1 MAKENRITDIIAE
14 RLSKHLSTEVFKAQA
29 LIGTRLVIQGYVQA
43 SNLSDQRLID
53 LGSIDLSDIVSPL
66 PSNEQKDSTGDIVH
80 QRIESQRTFE
90 NELPT
95 PCHLLP
101 TPPKSPIG
109 GPHLQDM
116 TDSSSKRRKVVGG
129 LRPVSV
135 SSKCKAGTTNAL
147 EELLDGNPH
156 LGLEMPRQLQSDT
169 HKLPQRRKI
178 IAGRPSKAPRSAITV
193 IGSIWKTVY
202 GPITIDPT
210 ATFEGRD
217 TSLMLTEHVSD
228 YKMDQNTFARINAL
242 CLKATTLSKSAR
254 ALEVIVQAHWID
266 CYDARIEILA
276 EENPRLSP
284 TEARMAGLVEACT
297 ALGWTQKELRNR
309 MMIWRG
315 YKEIKDAGG
324 WVCLVFTGSGIY
336 STCKYRV
343 GFADG
348 LLQRLKKIRASLEV
362 AADTLHPNW
371 RQLLIPVGATETQ
384 RRYTGHPHHWVVDG
398 EKDAIPLP
406 TTYHQW
412 DPDFS
417 FQHLVQCILDDC
429 WHSQDPRLVC
439 TGNTFTCS
447 ECGQM
452 QSDDPQLNKCVCF
465 AVLSSCNNI
474 VRIPVQ
480 VARCPHGKNNGLFAR
495 CAFERGTAVGEFVGL
510 VTRGIE
516 GVDVMMGGHG
526 DTQYQI
532 YQGRLGNYTRFIN
545 HSCAPNAQFTK
556 FVFCGIERILVV
568 SKGIEAGMEITVDY
582 SSSYWNKLDKICL
595 CGESCCRYQRKK
607 G

>member
-1 MAKENRITDIIAE
+1 MAKENRTADIIAE
-14 RLSKHLSTEVFKAQA
+14 RLSKHLSTEIINVQA
-29 LIGTRLVIQGYVQA
+29 LTGTRLVIQAYVQA
-43 SNLSDQRLID
+43 STSTLSDQRVID

-66 PSNEQKDSTGDIVH
+66 PSDEQEDSADDIIH
-80 QRIESQRTFE
+80 QPIESQKPFE
-90 NELPT
+90 DEQPT
-95 PCHLLP
+95 QCHLLP
-101 TPPKSPIG
+101 TPPKSPNG
-109 GPHLQDM
+109 GCHLQDT

-129 LRPVSV
+129 LRPVYV
-135 SSKCKAGTTNAL
+135 SSKCKAGTTIAPK
-147 EELLDGNPH
+147 ELLYGDPH

-169 HKLPQRRKI
+169 HKLPQRKRN
-178 IAGRPSKAPRSAITV
+178 IAGRPSKAPRSATTF

-210 ATFEGRD
+210 ATFKGSD
-217 TSLMLTEHVSD
+217 TSLISTEHGND
-228 YKMDQNTFARINAL
+228 CKMDQNTFARINAL

-266 CYDARIEILA
+266 CYDARIKTLA

-324 WVCLVFTGSGIY
+324 WVSLVFTGSGIY

-343 GFADG
+343 GFDDG
-348 LLQRLKKIRASLEV
+348 LLQRLKKILASLEV

-371 RQLLIPVGATETQ
+371 RQLLTPIGAGTQ
-384 RRYTGHPHHWVVDG
+384 RKYTAHPHDWVVDG
-398 EKDAIPLP
+398 EKDAIPLS

-412 DPDFS
+412 DRDFS
-417 FQHLVQCILDDC
+417 FQHLDQCILDDC
-429 WHSQDPRLVC
+429 WHGQDPRRVC
-439 TGNTFTCS
+439 TGDTFTCS
-447 ECGQM
+447 ECDQR
-452 QSDDPQLNKCVCF
+452 QSNDPQFNKCVCF
-465 AVLSSCNNI
+465 PILNSCDNN

-495 CAFERGTAVGEFVGL
+495 CAFERGTAIGEFVGL
-510 VTRGIE
+510 VTKGIE

-526 DTQYQI
+526 DTQFQI
-532 YQGRLGNYTRFIN
+532 YQGRMGNYTRFIN

-568 SKGIEAGMEITVDY
+568 SKGIEAGAEITVDY
-582 SSSYWNKLDKICL
+582 SSSYWNKLDKT
-595 CGESCCRYQRKK
+595 KA
-607 G
+607 